1 MCFDLIEL
9 RGFQIPGAKFR
20 SFSVELEF
28 KIPIFSEIP
37 HSSRGIPDPKAVI
50 PDPTNKILPDF
61 RFHKQTFPS
70 FRDPDFFHRPI
81 VTEL

>member
-37 HSSRGIPDPKAVI
+37 HSSSRIPDTKAVI
-50 PDPTNKILPDF
+50 PDPTKKILPDF
-61 RFHKQTFPS
+61 GFHKKKFPS
-70 FRDPDFFHRPI
+70 FRDPNFFSWADRY
-81 VTEL
+81 